1 AVPLVRRA
9 DPGAAGAT
17 ARRGRD
23 AGARAA
29 PGLGSAPDSHLL
41 HDHRQRRLRTPG
53 VRERAA
59 LRSEHAAHRFPR
71 DLRGLAVHWA
81 RVRGAL
87 EPARAGH
94 RLRRRVLARRGVG
107 LRGSPLRV
115 RSEGRGGRMVA
126 LTSGGLPALD
136 DPGGLGV
143 AAGGA
148 VRGDGLDAHVGVTD
162 LGRVAGSGGAPSLME
177 HLSAAPDEA
186 DAAQDRVRREMDS
199 AVAQL
204 ERGPTDRAMPDALHG
219 AGEEVA
225 ASDGLEQLVPG
236 WARSGDVHDLIAER
250 QLVILIMDVAT
261 GGEAG

>member
-1 AVPLVRRA
+1 
-9 DPGAAGAT
+9 
-17 ARRGRD
+17 
-23 AGARAA
+23 
-29 PGLGSAPDSHLL
+29 
-41 HDHRQRRLRTPG
+41 
-53 VRERAA
+53 
-59 LRSEHAAHRFPR
+59 
-71 DLRGLAVHWA
+71 
-81 RVRGAL
+81 
-87 EPARAGH
+87 
-94 RLRRRVLARRGVG
+94 
-107 LRGSPLRV
+107 
-115 RSEGRGGRMVA
+115 
-126 LTSGGLPALD
+126 

-261 GGEAG
+261 GGEAGVLPGAQAGVDEGGVRVGVRAAAQDLQRPQMLIHRLHRLQAGGVAARVRQDGEPTGAGDGRGRALDVELVDTEGPLRWIGEGAVG